1 MPADLPAN
9 RLDLA
14 LRAAA
19 ARLAG
24 PDARHEAEHL
34 LLHVLA
40 RDRAWLF
47 AHGDDPLSEHEAA
60 AFDALLTRRAAG
72 EPLAY
77 LLGRRG
83 FWTLD
88 LQVSPATLIPRPE
101 TERLVELALERLP
114 DDRPLR
120 IADLGTGSG
129 AIALALASERPLA
142 QVVATDV
149 SDDALHV
156 AQANAEENHVA
167 NVAFRRGSWLA
178 PLAAERFDLIASNP
192 PYIADGDPHLSQG
205 DLRFEPPTALSSG
218 ADGLD
223 AIRAIVATAPA
234 HLLPGGWLLLE
245 HGWDQGAAI
254 RALLLAAGFVDVT
267 TETDLEQRDRVTL
280 GRVTEEQDRCR

>member
-1 MPADLPAN
+1 MPADLPTA

-19 ARLAG
+19 ARLPG
-24 PDARHEAEHL
+24 PDARHEAEQL
-34 LLHVLA
+34 LLHVLG

-47 AHGDDPLSEHEAA
+47 AHGDDPLPASGAA
-60 AFDALLTRRAAG
+60 TLDAWLARRASG

-120 IADLGTGSG
+120 VADLGTGSG

-142 QVVATDV
+142 QVVATDL
-149 SDDALHV
+149 SGDALRV
-156 AQANAEENHVA
+156 AQANAETNRIA
-167 NVAFRRGSWLA
+167 NVAFRQGSWLA
-178 PLAAERFDLIASNP
+178 PLAGQRFDLIASNP
-192 PYIADGDPHLSQG
+192 PYIADGDPHLMQG
-205 DLRFEPPTALSSG
+205 DLRYEPPAALSSG

-223 AIRAIVATAPA
+223 AIREIVATAPA
-234 HLLPGGWLLLE
+234 YLLPGGWLLLE
-245 HGWDQGAAI
+245 HGWDQGEAI
-254 RALLLAAGFVDVT
+254 RALLLAAGFVDVA

-280 GRVTEEQDRCR
+280 GRVTEGQDRSR